1 MDKQTIRFNFE
12 IKNFDN
18 SNPEHIERLENQVN
32 AILSGTLNMKA
43 SDGTEVSIG
52 DLELVK
58 SGESFDNDT
67 LSVTLLLKGTYV
79 VI

>member
-1 MDKQTIRFNFE
+1 MNKQTIRFNFE
-12 IKNFDN
+12 IKNFDKD
-18 SNPEHIERLENQVN
+18 NPEHIERLENQVN

-58 SGESFDNDT
+58 SGESFDNDI